1 MRSCEIEL
9 GNLVETNDHGEIIK
23 TYVWNK
29 IFAQKMSVKQSE
41 FYSAANVGLKPELTF
56 EIYLFEF
63 NYQEELKYNGKIYSI
78 LRTYEK
84 GEKIELVVSSQVS
97 GGI

>member
-1 MRSCEIEL
+1 MNSCEIEL

-23 TYVWNK
+23 TFVWET
-29 IFAQKMSVKQSE
+29 IFAQKKSIKQTE

-56 EIYLFEF
+56 EIFMFEF
-63 NYQEELKYNGKIYSI
+63 NYQEKLKYNGKEYTI

-84 GEKIELVVSSQVS
+84 GEKIELVVSSQIG